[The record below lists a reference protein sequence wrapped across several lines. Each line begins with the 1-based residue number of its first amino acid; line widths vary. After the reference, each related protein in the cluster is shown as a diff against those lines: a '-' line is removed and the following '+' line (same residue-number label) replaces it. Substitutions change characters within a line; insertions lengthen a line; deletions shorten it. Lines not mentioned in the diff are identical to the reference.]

1 MIRLFAA
8 LAVPPEIGEGLVA
21 RQQGLPGARWR
32 PLESLHITLRFFGAV
47 AEPLA
52 ADLDDALA
60 LVDGEPLTLS
70 LTGAGV
76 FDGDRGGV
84 RAVWAGVTA
93 DPALDRLAHRCEI
106 AARRVGLTPERRTY
120 RPHVTLAYL
129 SRADPAQAAAWVQ
142 ANALIQSPGFAV
154 TGFGLYSSWPT
165 NEGSAYRLE
174 QFYAL
179 TRM

>member
-8 LAVPPEIGEGLVA
+8 LPIPPEIGEGLVP

-47 AEPLA
+47 AEPRA

-60 LVDGEPLTLS
+60 LVDGGPLTLS
-70 LTGAGV
+70 LVGAGA
-76 FDGDRGGV
+76 FEGDRSSV
-84 RAVWAGVTA
+84 RAVWAGVA
-93 DPALDRLAHRCEI
+93 PDPALDRLARRCEV
-106 AARRVGLTPERRTY
+106 AARRVGFAPERRAY

-129 SRADPAQAAAWVQ
+129 SRANPAAAAAWVQ
-142 ANALIQSPGFAV
+142 ANALIRSPSFTAS
-154 TGFGLYSSWPT
+154 GFGLYSSWPT
-165 NEGSAYRLE
+165 SEGAAYRQE
-174 QFYAL
+174 RFYAL